1 MINLLIIQG
10 CQSGSVGR
18 GGQLVRL
25 VRLVW
30 WSRWSTKSRWSR
42 WSRLSMRSRW
52 SGLPGWS
59 GWLLRF
65 WWILNN
71 QTRFCSKLTL
81 SDSYLIVVRCNAL
94 TTRLVSPLHF
104 IGVTIYHAFLLARE
118 LIRVSLAAYCFTFY
132 RVLRFSGVRKSK
144 YFPSCGSHS
153 LFKLH
158 ICLSGLYS

>member
-1 MINLLIIQG
+1 M
-10 CQSGSVGR
+10 
-18 GGQLVRL
+18 
-25 VRLVW
+25 
-30 WSRWSTKSRWSR
+30 WSRWPTDFSSFDLFFSCLYMGFTQFYGSDYRYKHT
-42 WSRLSMRSRW
+42 
-52 SGLPGWS
+52 
-59 GWLLRF
+59 LLGPMQLLCF

-132 RVLRFSGVRKSK
+132 RVLRFSGVSFLQKRKSTC
-144 YFPSCGSHS
+144 FPSCGSHS